1 MKQSVMAIHTK
12 SGATIATPSR
22 FALVA
27 RCKRLKREL
36 VANRGAGFKRWG
48 NGLTCTISKL
58 TVQ

>member
-48 NGLTCTISKL
+48 TA
-58 TVQ
+58 